1 MKKSLSDIRLFLFTC
16 SGEDNYIL
24 KRCNWTIQRRF
35 ALIGFF
41 VVLVFVGCFFSA
53 TLFSISLFQDIS
65 VISLPIGLFWGAM
78 VVNMYLLLLHTISPA
93 IIPAAT
99 KKQRKKNEASET
111 TKTQTRFFTSSM
123 FLRISFMMLLAII
136 IAQPLN
142 YSLLRNSVET
152 EIDQHKIEDRVKLF
166 TVTNKHLIQSE
177 LENQNDLNQKVTN
190 KLDAIDITLISSQLQ
205 LIKNKID
212 RDSLFVIDAT
222 KKLKK
227 LKEIDNNIYLSSAKK
242 LDKATIINNL
252 EKQLN
257 DEVDSD
263 ISFVD
268 TLNSISIS
276 GYLNNDFSSFK
287 ANMSSLIN
295 EKIEN
300 YNKLE
305 DLLDKSNFYV
315 KTIQILLVENPW
327 SWVITSLVCLV
338 FLLPIYFKYKA
349 RDISTKIFQSE
360 NHKPEI
366 VKLRNELINTTDFNW
381 LENKIISI
389 NVNQIKTS
397 DYYFMRMLIE
407 HRTILIE
414 YKQTKDEFSKILTD
428 NVKQYNKSV
437 REKLNPL
444 LAKLKSINQKRYQV
458 YQELVNTELKDEIIV
473 KYEHW
478 LDMPFRTN
486 RAKTVAITN
495 TEVGLLDFVYNKND
509 EEGTEEI

>member
-1 MKKSLSDIRLFLFTC
+1 MSKTLNDLYLFLFTC

-24 KRCNWTIQRRF
+24 KRCNWGIQKRF

-41 VVLVFVGCFFSA
+41 VLLIFVGCFFSA
-53 TLFSISLFQDIS
+53 TLFCISLFQNA
-65 VISLPIGLFWGAM
+65 SLLSLFMGVFWGAM

-93 IIPAAT
+93 IIPAAS
-99 KKQRKKNEASET
+99 KKQRKKNEVVENIEN
-111 TKTQTRFFTSSM
+111 QNRFLTFSM
-123 FLRISFMMLLAII
+123 FLRISFMILLAVI

-142 YSLLRNSVET
+142 YDLLGSSVKT
-152 EIDQHKIEDRVKLF
+152 EIDQHKIEERVKLY

-177 LENQNDLNQKVTN
+177 LENQKDLNQKVTN
-190 KLDAIDITLISSQLQ
+190 KLDAIDIPLISSQLQ

-212 RDSLFVIDAT
+212 SDSLFVINAT
-222 KKLKK
+222 KKLNQLKKIDSQLFLSSSEK
-227 LKEIDNNIYLSSAKK
+227 LKK
-242 LDKATIINNL
+242 TVIINDI

-257 DEVDSD
+257 DEIASD

-268 TLNSISIS
+268 TLNYISIS
-276 GYLNNDFSSFK
+276 GYLNNDFNSFK
-287 ANMSSLIN
+287 ATMSSLIN
-295 EKIEN
+295 EKTDN
-300 YNKLE
+300 YNKLN
-305 DLLDKSNFYV
+305 DLLNKSNFYV
-315 KTIQILLVENPW
+315 KTIQVLLVENPI
-327 SWVITSLVCLV
+327 SWLITNIVCLV

-360 NHKPEI
+360 NHKLEI

-414 YKQTKDEFSKILTD
+414 YNQTKDKFSKILTD

-437 REKLNPL
+437 RDKLNPL
-444 LAKLKSINQKRYQV
+444 LAKLNSINQKRFQI

-478 LDMPFRTN
+478 LDMPFRTK
-486 RAKTVAITN
+486 RAQTVSITN
-495 TEVGLLDFVYNKND
+495 TEVGLLDFVYNND
-509 EEGTEEI
+509 AEE

>member
-1 MKKSLSDIRLFLFTC
+1 
-16 SGEDNYIL
+16 
-24 KRCNWTIQRRF
+24 
-35 ALIGFF
+35 

-99 KKQRKKNEASET
+99 KKQRKKNQAIET
-111 TKTQTRFFTSSM
+111 TETQTRFFTFSM

-152 EIDQHKIEDRVKLF
+152 EIDQHKIEERVKLF

-177 LENQNDLNQKVTN
+177 LENQKDLNQKVTN
-190 KLDAIDITLISSQLQ
+190 KLDAIDIPLISSQLQ

-212 RDSLFVIDAT
+212 SDSLFVINAT
-222 KKLKK
+222 KKLNQLKK
-227 LKEIDNNIYLSSAKK
+227 IDSQLFLSSSEKQKK
-242 LDKATIINNL
+242 TTIINDL
-252 EKQLN
+252 ERQLN
-257 DEVDSD
+257 YEVDSD

-276 GYLNNDFSSFK
+276 GHLKRDYDSFK
-287 ANMSSLIN
+287 STMTVLIN
-295 EKIEN
+295 EKKDN
-300 YNKLE
+300 YNKLN

-315 KTIQILLVENPW
+315 KTIQILLVENPR
-327 SWVITSLVCLV
+327 SWIITSLVCLV

-407 HRTILIE
+407 HKTILIE
-414 YKQTKDEFSKILTD
+414 YNQTKEKFSKILTD

-437 REKLNPL
+437 RDKLNPL
-444 LAKLKSINQKRYQV
+444 LAKLNSINQKRYQI

-473 KYEHW
+473 KGSGM
-478 LDMPFRTN
+478 LN
-486 RAKTVAITN
+486 
-495 TEVGLLDFVYNKND
+495 
-509 EEGTEEI
+509 

>member
-1 MKKSLSDIRLFLFTC
+1 MNKPLSDKYLFLFTC

-24 KRCNWTIQRRF
+24 KKCNWGIQKRF

-41 VVLVFVGCFFSA
+41 VLLIFFSCFFSA
-53 TLFSISLFQDIS
+53 TLFTFSLFEGLLLFDI
-65 VISLPIGLFWGAM
+65 LFGIIWGAIIA
-78 VVNMYLLLLHTISPA
+78 NIYLLLLHTISPA
-93 IIPAAT
+93 IIPLSAKKNT
-99 KKQRKKNEASET
+99 KKINYEIENKSS
-111 TKTQTRFFTSSM
+111 FFSLSM
-123 FLRISFMMLLAII
+123 VLRIVFMILLAVI

-142 YSLLRNSVET
+142 
-152 EIDQHKIEDRVKLF
+152 I
-166 TVTNKHLIQSE
+166 
-177 LENQNDLNQKVTN
+177 
-190 KLDAIDITLISSQLQ
+190 
-205 LIKNKID
+205 
-212 RDSLFVIDAT
+212 VI
-222 KKLKK
+222 
-227 LKEIDNNIYLSSAKK
+227 LSSS
-242 LDKATIINNL
+242 
-252 EKQLN
+252 
-257 DEVDSD
+257 V
-263 ISFVD
+263 
-268 TLNSISIS
+268 NSSS
-276 GYLNNDFSSFK
+276 YL
-287 ANMSSLIN
+287 
-295 EKIEN
+295 
-300 YNKLE
+300 
-305 DLLDKSNFYV
+305 
-315 KTIQILLVENPW
+315 KTIQILLIENHN
-327 SWVITSLVCLV
+327 SWIITSLVCLV

-366 VKLRNELINTTDFNW
+366 VRLRNELIKTTDFDW